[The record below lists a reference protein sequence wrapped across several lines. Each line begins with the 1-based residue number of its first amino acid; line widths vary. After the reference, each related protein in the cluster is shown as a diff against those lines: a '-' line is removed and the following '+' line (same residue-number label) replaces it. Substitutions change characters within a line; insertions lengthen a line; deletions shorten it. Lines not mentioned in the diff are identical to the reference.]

1 MQYYYCILTD
11 IVEALVC
18 IITWSSPSLNNSA
31 SLSETDS
38 LRLIPNTN
46 NEEDKISGLM
56 NELQS
61 KNLEIENLWRLNV
74 TNNSEIARLK
84 DSINFDKSIVVK
96 NIFHEQKENDDADRF
111 LSMSQL
117 KVENKKLKKGKSW
130 RSLISSPNLKSVAH
144 SIFRNNNDQLTTEF
158 NLNGTDGGHSVEE
171 IQSMMEQLLDLQNEL
186 GFKTYSF
193 DHEIEI
199 AQRSIESLEKEL
211 IDVNEELRRITEE
224 NIELRNELATL
235 TISLDNEQRIDLQFR
250 LQESNNKLSE
260 VGEIIT
266 SKTIELDLIKSE
278 YKELN
283 TLSKNLNY
291 FEEIDKVDLQSSNRE
306 ISFEEQIL
314 LFCKELVSNGTSVS
328 LNEIQKLKF
337 EIGRMILTFI
347 PCTELDRF
355 VFTENDNS
363 VSSVYFSK
371 FEKEVAKIFSN
382 IFMVAK
388 KQSIDDL
395 SEAFRGKLYSNY
407 RYFF

>member
-1 MQYYYCILTD
+1 M
-11 IVEALVC
+11 
-18 IITWSSPSLNNSA
+18 
-31 SLSETDS
+31 
-38 LRLIPNTN
+38 
-46 NEEDKISGLM
+46 
-56 NELQS
+56 
-61 KNLEIENLWRLNV
+61 
-74 TNNSEIARLK
+74 
-84 DSINFDKSIVVK
+84 
-96 NIFHEQKENDDADRF
+96 
-111 LSMSQL
+111 
-117 KVENKKLKKGKSW
+117 
-130 RSLISSPNLKSVAH
+130 
-144 SIFRNNNDQLTTEF
+144 
-158 NLNGTDGGHSVEE
+158 
-171 IQSMMEQLLDLQNEL
+171 
-186 GFKTYSF
+186 
-193 DHEIEI
+193 
-199 AQRSIESLEKEL
+199 
-211 IDVNEELRRITEE
+211 
-224 NIELRNELATL
+224 
-235 TISLDNEQRIDLQFR
+235 DLQFR